1 MELQRDKNKCEDHTI
16 EIVKLRGDMENRVS
30 HEERTIKA
38 IEKIEEFMNKI
49 DKNYYEV
56 NSTLLHI
63 KDIPERVRKLEDK
76 SIITTIIEKG
86 LWFILGIGITII
98 IQQRFVAPTKDE
110 HIYKNEINK

>member
-1 MELQRDKNKCEDHTI
+1 MALQKNKNNCEDHTI
-16 EIVKLRGDMENRVS
+16 EIVKLRGDMETRVR

-76 SIITTIIEKG
+76 SIITTMIEKG

-98 IQQRFVAPTKDE
+98 IQQRFVATAKDE
-110 HIYKNEINK
+110 HIYKSEISK